1 MPRPGACSSGFNPA
15 GAVQISGRQV
25 ERLVWEK
32 RQEELLRS
40 SLRSSLLY
48 DFIFGKLVNA
58 REIYEKCRLLGIGTI
73 PDAVLVLQIDEL
85 PRRTINRSEWYTYE
99 LRERV
104 CQALEKA
111 VADIPDAM
119 MAVAGS
125 GRLVLLLA
133 APHPESAGVEYLK
146 TVADSLRQQVRSD
159 TDLTVSVGIGGIVE
173 DARRLHGSYREALAA
188 LRHKFFTGL
197 DSTLASQEM
206 TGFSRQAEFRLEPG
220 FLQALQLGDEESCQ
234 KRLEELL
241 GRVRQQPAAEPELLK
256 MQAFEFLGGL
266 LRACRET
273 GVEAAELSRLEYS
286 LGQELNRL
294 ETMEGLAGWLRE
306 STGRLSRL
314 NRQHRN
320 PHRARA
326 VGEALRFIDAHYM
339 EELIL
344 EDIAAHV
351 CLSGNYLSNLFRQ
364 ETGCTVGAYITRARM
379 KKAREFLRNMEYT
392 IADTAHLIGYRDPRY
407 FCRVFRQEAGM
418 TPSQYRK

>member
-1 MPRPGACSSGFNPA
+1 M
-15 GAVQISGRQV
+15 

-173 DARRLHGSYREALAA
+173 DARRLHALSHIDLQVHPCEFLSLLGTSGCGKSTLLRIICGLEKASQGRIRYGGRTIEEPGPDRGMNPANKGSFGIWTAYRHLAYTTTVVPTYDSA
-188 LRHKFFTGL
+188 IYVGEKGWDFGINYAFAKNITGDVEYFTGKQF
-197 DSTLASQEM
+197 DDNNSSI
-206 TGFSRQAEFRLEPG
+206 SRIYTNLT
-220 FLQALQLGDEESCQ
+220 FL
-234 KRLEELL
+234 
-241 GRVRQQPAAEPELLK
+241 
-256 MQAFEFLGGL
+256 F
-266 LRACRET
+266 
-273 GVEAAELSRLEYS
+273 
-286 LGQELNRL
+286 
-294 ETMEGLAGWLRE
+294 
-306 STGRLSRL
+306 
-314 NRQHRN
+314 
-320 PHRARA
+320 
-326 VGEALRFIDAHYM
+326 
-339 EELIL
+339 
-344 EDIAAHV
+344 
-351 CLSGNYLSNLFRQ
+351 
-364 ETGCTVGAYITRARM
+364 
-379 KKAREFLRNMEYT
+379 
-392 IADTAHLIGYRDPRY
+392 
-407 FCRVFRQEAGM
+407 
-418 TPSQYRK
+418 